1 MDQVTAGDVVQIH
14 YTGRLDD
21 GTVFDSS
28 SGGDPL
34 EFTAGSNELIDGVS
48 RAVLGMQEGE
58 KKSLTIEPEDGY
70 GQRQPGLEQRV
81 PRSSLPEG
89 VSVGDRLSATA
100 GGQTIPVWIT
110 EISDEAA
117 VVDANHPLAG
127 KTLTFD
133 IELVSVQQQGNA

>member
-14 YTGRLDD
+14 YTGRLPD

-34 EFTAGSNELIDGVS
+34 EFTAGSNELIEGVS
-48 RAVLGMQEGE
+48 QAVLGMQEGE
-58 KKSLTIEPEDGY
+58 KKSVTVEPEVGY
-70 GQRQPGLEQRV
+70 GPRQEGMEHRV
-81 PRSSLPEG
+81 PRASLPEG
-89 VSVGDRLSATA
+89 VRVGDRLSATA

-110 EISDEAA
+110 QISDESAL
-117 VVDANHPLAG
+117 VDANHPLAG